1 MPRVGGNVGDD
12 LRKMVKEDVSEMREL
27 AEMLMN
33 SGGKTYKTKV
43 EFDGDASGLHKEAQK
58 ALKDIEKI
66 HKEAEEPIDV
76 FNYDKGSVKKR
87 VDELKTSI
95 NAAMDVVNSGGKLT
109 KNNGI
114 SVKNFLKDYGELS
127 YYFEKIGQ
135 EMDSSIK

>member
-1 MPRVGGNVGDD
+1 MATRVGGNKSKLGSGMESYVSSALDKLENMMGDQTANFD
-12 LRKMVKEDVSEMREL
+12 IDSTKYDKKIKEMEKE
-27 AEMLMN
+27 
-33 SGGKTYKTKV
+33 TK
-43 EFDGDASGLHKEAQK
+43 EFR
-58 ALKDIEKI
+58 
-66 HKEAEEPIDV
+66 KEAEKPIDV

-114 SVKNFLKDYGELS
+114 SVKNFLKDYGELNF
-127 YYFEKIGQ
+127 YFEKIGQ